1 MVYSFYGDNMK
12 KKKWILVIGL
22 LIVIVILAYSR
33 KNTSNQTVDNSI
45 EFNESMVVSQTKNLF
60 AIAGNF
66 ISSALSKLIGV
77 VFSIINKV
85 LEFIF
90 GI

>member
-1 MVYSFYGDNMK
+1 MK
-12 KKKWILVIGL
+12 KKKWILVIGI
-22 LIVIVILAYSR
+22 LIVIVVLAYCGKTAS
-33 KNTSNQTVDNSI
+33 SQTTDSST
-45 EFNESMVVSQTKNLF
+45 EFNDTIVVSQTQNLF
-60 AIAGNF
+60 AVAGNF
-66 ISSALSKLIGV
+66 ISSAIAKLIGV

>member
-1 MVYSFYGDNMK
+1 MK
-12 KKKWILVIGL
+12 KKKWILVIGI
-22 LIVIVILAYSR
+22 LIVIVVLAYSG
-33 KNTSNQTVDNSI
+33 KSASSQTTDSST
-45 EFNESMVVSQTKNLF
+45 EFNDITVVSQTQNLF

-66 ISSALSKLIGV
+66 ISSAIAKLIGV